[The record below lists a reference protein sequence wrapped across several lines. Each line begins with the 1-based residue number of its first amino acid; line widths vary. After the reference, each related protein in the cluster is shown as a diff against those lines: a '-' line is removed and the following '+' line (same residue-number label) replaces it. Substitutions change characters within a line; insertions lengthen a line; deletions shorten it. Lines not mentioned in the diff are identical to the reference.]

1 MSPSIAAHFYRP
13 VRCHEFLTFS
23 LPLFTIDTDRIVCG
37 RVCVMLWCLSISL
50 SVPLFDRC
58 SNMRQICCWVPF
70 GLSNHLA
77 AAHCCGGFAALGL
90 LGSRYRS
97 TAVAARHLAASASSA
112 MLSATIEGR
121 RETCLV
127 QFVTLTVLFS
137 DILISLFFS
146 RLILYLIVF
155 KLFNI

>member
-1 MSPSIAAHFYRP
+1 
-13 VRCHEFLTFS
+13 
-23 LPLFTIDTDRIVCG
+23 
-37 RVCVMLWCLSISL
+37 
-50 SVPLFDRC
+50 
-58 SNMRQICCWVPF
+58 
-70 GLSNHLA
+70 LA

-97 TAVAARHLAASASSA
+97 TTVAARHLAANASSA